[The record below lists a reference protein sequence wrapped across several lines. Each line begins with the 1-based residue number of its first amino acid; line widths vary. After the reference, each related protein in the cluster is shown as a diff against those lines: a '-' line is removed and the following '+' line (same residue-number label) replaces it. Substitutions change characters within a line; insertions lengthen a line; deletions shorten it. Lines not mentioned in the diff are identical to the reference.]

1 MHILSGIY
9 KGKTVTSPKGL
20 KTRPTSGRLRQALF
34 NICQG
39 DVDGANLLDLF
50 AGSGAMGL
58 EALSQGAAKV
68 TFVDNDRESIRCIQ
82 NNIQAFEV
90 GKATEV
96 IYKDVFD
103 ALQDLNKKKKEFNII
118 YADPPYESFINK
130 NGVKVSFSTEVVTLL
145 DHLIDM
151 GSSILLPH
159 GSLFIEDAAKAA
171 PNTTESIKHLQLH
184 SSRILGRSTGQHW
197 IRI

>member
-184 SSRILGRSTGQHW
+184 SSRILGRSTLQHW